1 MKSDVPQA
9 IRHPSRKG
17 CWFWAG
23 WEPDRYYQRI
33 GARATP
39 FFGNGDWIKDW
50 RARLESKDCLEA
62 VRDAGG
68 SILITR
74 FSKGFGRTVDGR
86 DWDSL
91 KCFVERAHSL
101 GLKVWGYLQGQS
113 LFGEFIFPENPEA
126 VEWVS
131 RTFDGKPQ
139 TWGVAYNRFAP
150 CLSSGGYL
158 EMVKQIVA
166 EGVSRIRLDGI
177 HIDNIYYKHC
187 YCPRC
192 KSLFREWLAAR
203 GDLECIT
210 GIECADFVEPPPL
223 ADDADMLPDP
233 LAILWIEFG
242 VQQRM
247 HFLKVIRKTLKTIDP
262 QAHLTGNPSFLRSYA
277 SRLSQGYD
285 VALEAEVF
293 DSICIENG
301 NRSRFVDG
309 TLSTQADKH
318 LMAEA
323 AGLRTWV
330 TSWSAKKEGGYEPP
344 PDVRSLWVGLAEE
357 FSFHH
362 AYLGNNWALRPL
374 GDAEGLWMDSPLWGE
389 FQKAMRYFCDLDE
402 ILAGETF
409 RQWGEL
415 ALYVDTRT
423 LSFCPASDS
432 RILQAFMEQMLLRRI
447 PFKIIFQGQNPP
459 PETCEVLIAGQRS
472 LSSSELNRFTES
484 GLCLLGDCA
493 LFDEWMIWRGTGNRR
508 RLLKRKNIN
517 IHPFPLAQ
525 WLGQNEPSAKH
536 FQGHSLSF
544 SAEGRKQ
551 LAGFFDELTA
561 RQSIRITAPEGVLA
575 NVEISTEGRLLIHL
589 RDLRQDSGGVRGDEV
604 QLSIRAKI
612 LEAEGFSPE
621 WTPGMILEGT
631 YKDQITTMYILD
643 FQHYAAMLLQ
653 PVMGQ
658 SHAFCAAVSVRPDSP
673 ERTADVT
680 RASIEARKRHT
691 KSMVTRNRPV

>member
-1 MKSDVPQA
+1 MKSDVPQD
-9 IRHPSRKG
+9 ISHTSRKG

-33 GARATP
+33 GARPTL
-39 FFGNGDWIKDW
+39 FFGNGDWIRDW
-50 RARLESKDCLEA
+50 RMRLEGEDCLEA

-74 FSKGFGRTVDGR
+74 FSKGFGRTVDSR

-91 KCFVERAHSL
+91 QRFVERAHSL
-101 GLKVWGYLQGQS
+101 DLKVWGYLQGQS

-126 VEWVS
+126 MDWVS
-131 RTFDGKPQ
+131 RTFDGRPQ

-158 EMVKQIVA
+158 EMVNQIVA
-166 EGVSRIRLDGI
+166 EGVSRIGLDGI

-192 KSLFREWLAAR
+192 KSLFREWLVAR
-203 GDLECIT
+203 GDLEGIT
-210 GIECADFVEPPPL
+210 GIERADFVEPPPL
-223 ADDADMLPDP
+223 PGDADMLPDP

-247 HFLKVIRKTLKTIDP
+247 GFLKAIRKTLKTINP
-262 QAHLTGNPSFLRSYA
+262 QACLTGNPAFLRSYA

-293 DSICIENG
+293 DSVCIENG

-309 TLSTQADKH
+309 RLFTQADKH

-330 TSWSAKKEGGYEPP
+330 TSWSSKKGGGYEPP
-344 PDVRSLWVGLAEE
+344 PDACSLWIGLAEE

-362 AYLGNNWALRPL
+362 AHLGNNWALRPL
-374 GDAEGLWMDSPLWGE
+374 GDAEGLLMDLPLWGE
-389 FQKAMRYFCDLDE
+389 FQRAMRYFRGLEE

-423 LSFCPASDS
+423 LSSCPASDS

-447 PFKIIFQGQNPP
+447 PFKMIFQGQNPP
-459 PETCEVLIAGQRS
+459 PETREVLIAGQRS
-472 LSSSELNRFTES
+472 LSSSELNRFTEL
-484 GLCLLGDCA
+484 GLSLVGDCA
-493 LFDEWMIWRGTGNRR
+493 LFDEWMIWRGAGNRQ
-508 RLLKRKNIN
+508 RLLNRKNIN

-525 WLGQNEPSAKH
+525 WLVQSDPSAKH

-551 LAGFFDELTA
+551 LSGFFDELAA
-561 RQSIRITAPEGVLA
+561 RQSLQITAPEGVLA
-575 NVEISTEGRLLIHL
+575 NVEVSAKGRLLIHL
-589 RDLRQDSGGVRGDEV
+589 RDLRPDSGEVRGGEV
-604 QLSIRAKI
+604 QISIRAKV

-621 WTPGMILEGT
+621 WVPGMILEGT
-631 YKDQITTMYILD
+631 GNDGVTTMHVPA
-643 FQHYAAMLLQ
+643 FQHYAALLL
-653 PVMGQ
+653 PFPRRG
-658 SHAFCAAVSVRPDSP
+658 D
-673 ERTADVT
+673 
-680 RASIEARKRHT
+680 
-691 KSMVTRNRPV
+691 